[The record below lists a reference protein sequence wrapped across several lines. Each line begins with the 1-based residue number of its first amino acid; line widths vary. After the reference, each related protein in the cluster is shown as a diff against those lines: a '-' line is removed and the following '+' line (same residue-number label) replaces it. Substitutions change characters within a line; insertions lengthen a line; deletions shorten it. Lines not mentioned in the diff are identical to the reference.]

1 MLTAEQIK
9 EQIKILHEEAQKGKG
24 KIWDKATD
32 PGADFMTV
40 RQLHLYMGECVAYET
55 LLDKIEE
62 LEKDGQ
68 DQ

>member
-9 EQIKILHEEAQKGKG
+9 EQIKILHEEAQKDKSR
-24 KIWDKATD
+24 IWDKATD

-40 RQLHLYMGECVAYET
+40 RQLHLYMGECAAYET
-55 LLDKIEE
+55 LLEIIAE

>member
-1 MLTAEQIK
+1 MITAEQIK
-9 EQIKILHEEAQKGKG
+9 EQIKTLYEEAQKDKE

-40 RQLHLYMGECVAYET
+40 RQLHLYMGECVICET
-55 LLDKIEE
+55 LLDIIAE